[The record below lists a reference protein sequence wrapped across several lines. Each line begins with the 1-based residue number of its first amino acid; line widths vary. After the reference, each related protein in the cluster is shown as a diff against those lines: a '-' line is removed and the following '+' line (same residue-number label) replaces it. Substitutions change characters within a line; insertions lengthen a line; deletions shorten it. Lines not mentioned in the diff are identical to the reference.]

1 MKGDMS
7 LWEDEKSGTDGVSGG
22 KPLVLLQPLNG
33 FYDLITE
40 GILINQHRINLFLY
54 KHLNS

>member
-1 MKGDMS
+1 MS
-7 LWEDEKSGTDGVSGG
+7 LGKDEKSGTDGVSGG

-40 GILINQHRINLFLY
+40 EILINQHRINLFLY